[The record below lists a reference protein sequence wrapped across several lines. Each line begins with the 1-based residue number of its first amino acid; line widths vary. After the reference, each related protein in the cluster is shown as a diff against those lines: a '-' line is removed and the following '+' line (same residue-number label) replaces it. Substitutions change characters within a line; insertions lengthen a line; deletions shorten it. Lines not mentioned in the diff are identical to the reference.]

1 MTTLARCST
10 RPSTKNVGAV
20 ETSPAIIPELRQ
32 GYPPAKLLEAT
43 HDAQLL
49 VVGSRGVGALKG
61 ALLGSVSHHC
71 TMHSTV
77 PVAVV
82 RESVESSL
90 TDEVVVGID
99 GSDEAAA
106 ALRWAIREAVVRRSK
121 LVVIHAWHFDAKTAP
136 ADYRYAAVNKRTFT
150 ERSEALV
157 EKEVENAIAAVGA
170 TPDPVVLV
178 SSCQPPVQALVDRAG
193 ATGLLVVGSR
203 GRGGCRRFAAG
214 LRQPALP
221 PPGARCGRR
230 RSPSTCRPRLD
241 GSGAH
246 RLSAPRWLKRAA
258 RRPMLN
264 VTIVPMNHRVSA
276 FTDEI
281 GDRSGDQQEQQ
292 ERAAKLATEDHE
304 SDRAW
309 WERTAFGPQCSLS
322 SAHFGSR
329 EPVVAPVRPGTARPD
344 PRARSPRHVELLQ
357 GHLLTMTAW
366 SVTCQSRASR
376 LV

>member
-1 MTTLARCST
+1 MQNIATDERPIVVGVDGSAGAQHALRWASGEALVRGVALEVVHAWEPPYSISGVGSILSPREIAPYGDRARKVLEQAIDEE
-10 RPSTKNVGAV
+10 RGAV
-20 ETSPAIIPELRQ
+20 ETSPSIIPELRQ
-32 GYPPAKLLEAT
+32 GYPPSKLVEAT

-136 ADYRYAAVNKRTFT
+136 AEYRYAAVNKRIFT

-157 EKEVENAIAAVGA
+157 EKEVENAIVAVGTA
-170 TPDPVVLV
+170 PDPVVLV
-178 SSCQPPVQALVDRAG
+178 SSCQAPVQALVDRAG

-203 GRGGCRRFAAG
+203 GRGGVAG
-214 LRQPALP
+214 LLLGSVSQHCLHQARGVVVVVPPVPADRVLTDP
-221 PPGARCGRR
+221 VLTGSARLG
-230 RSPSTCRPRLD
+230 
-241 GSGAH
+241 G
-246 RLSAPRWLKRAA
+246 
-258 RRPMLN
+258 
-264 VTIVPMNHRVSA
+264 
-276 FTDEI
+276 
-281 GDRSGDQQEQQ
+281 
-292 ERAAKLATEDHE
+292 
-304 SDRAW
+304 
-309 WERTAFGPQCSLS
+309 
-322 SAHFGSR
+322 
-329 EPVVAPVRPGTARPD
+329 
-344 PRARSPRHVELLQ
+344 
-357 GHLLTMTAW
+357 
-366 SVTCQSRASR
+366 
-376 LV
+376 